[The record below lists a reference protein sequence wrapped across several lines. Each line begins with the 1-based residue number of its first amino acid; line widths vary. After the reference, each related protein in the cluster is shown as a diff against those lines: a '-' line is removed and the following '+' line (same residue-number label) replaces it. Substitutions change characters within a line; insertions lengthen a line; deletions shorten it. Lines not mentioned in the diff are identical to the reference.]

1 MAITAEGMQ
10 AQADKTV
17 NVYAQLEAQIFKRII
32 ETLKQV
38 DINDYD
44 EQTIVEWQLKQ
55 LNNIGGLTK
64 QVIRDV
70 QKANPDIRKQIEQLI
85 RDNGWQIKD
94 DIDSQLSEMLNKPAP
109 ISSES
114 GAIINAVIDKT
125 FLDLDNS
132 VNQTLLTTNIRDNTA
147 LKTYQNIVKQTTLAV
162 QLGNKTPQQA
172 LRETIYKWVD
182 KGLPTQ
188 LVDKGGHNWSLETY
202 ANTVVSNSAHRVF
215 NELRTN
221 RMQEFG
227 MGVALMSSHP
237 AAREACAYIQGKPV
251 NIVPPGSE
259 TYDKRYDSIYNHG
272 YGKASGT
279 QGVNCHH
286 TLTPFDPDT
295 MTNHYQQFD
304 PKEAIENGKVQAKQR
319 SIERA
324 IRVSK
329 KRMNAAEALGD
340 KEGYNKYR
348 MRRNA
353 QQAKMRDFLKEN
365 DWLVRNRDREQIYS
379 GLRPNSKTLKNAVS
393 DRNYVQ
399 QKLQSGEYSV
409 RINDEKQAPHME
421 KTHIPGKSYFK
432 DGTDIDELIYKYAGT
447 GEMRTTETGRYTN
460 VEEVRYIGDVNGITI
475 NLDGVE
481 REANGITIH
490 YSKKR
495 THVVPRFDK
504 GD

>member
-1 MAITAEGMQ
+1 MVITAEGMQ
-10 AQADKTV
+10 VQADKTV

-32 ETLKQV
+32 ETLKHV
-38 DINDYD
+38 DIEQYD
-44 EQTIVEWQLKQ
+44 EKTIVEWQLRQ
-55 LNNIGGLTK
+55 LNNIGALSK
-64 QVIRDV
+64 EVISDV
-70 QKANPDIRKQIEQLI
+70 QKVNPAIKQQIDRLI

-94 DIDSQLSEMLNKPAP
+94 EIDEQLQDMLHKPAP

-114 GAIINAVIDKT
+114 GQIINAVIDKT

-132 VNQTLLTTNIRDNTA
+132 VNQTLLTTNIRNNTA

-172 LRETIYKWVD
+172 LKETIYKWVD

-188 LVDKGGHNWSLETY
+188 LIDKGGHSWSLETY

-259 TYDKRYDSIYNHG
+259 KYDRRYDSIYNHG

-279 QGVNCHH
+279 QGINCHH

-324 IRVSK
+324 IRASK

-340 KEGYNKYR
+340 NEGYDKYR
-348 MRRNA
+348 MQRNA
-353 QQAKMRDFLKEN
+353 QQAKMREFLKEN
-365 DWLVRNRDREQIYS
+365 DWLKRNRDREQIYS
-379 GLRPNSKTLKNAVS
+379 GMRPNRKNLKNSSA

-399 QKLQSGEYSV
+399 QKIHSGEYSV
-409 RINDEKQAPHME
+409 RINSEKQGPHME
-421 KTHIPGKSYFK
+421 KTRMPGKSYFK
-432 DGTDIDELIYKYAGT
+432 DGTDVDELIYRYAGT
-447 GEMRTTETGRYTN
+447 GEVRTSKSGNYMN
-460 VEEVRYIGDVNGITI
+460 VEVIKDVGDVHGVDVMR
-475 NLDGVE
+475 DGTE
-481 REANGITIH
+481 RKANGITIH

-495 THVVPRFDK
+495 THVVPRYD
-504 GD
+504 D